1 MLVEQNFIQTDLEEI
16 SILKNTRPA
25 TPQVFKN
32 FKIFL
37 ITVYYFHFDLFFKY
51 K

>member
-1 MLVEQNFIQTDLEEI
+1 MWVEQNFIQTGLEGI
-16 SILKNTRPA
+16 SILKDIRPA
-25 TPQVFKN
+25 SPQVFKN

-37 ITVYYFHFDLFFKY
+37 ITIYYFHFDLFFKY